1 MDTPPVFPKSFGC
14 YKPSNHKVYGTVCI
28 SPDNTVLV
36 VKGRRSGK
44 WSFPKGHKL
53 RAETYINCAL
63 RETLEETGVS
73 LHNRE
78 HRYYQKMS
86 AGEYYFFDVDAE
98 LQTSVGDSLEIEEA
112 AWLSPR
118 ELESLSCNVDVNYW
132 LSRRNR
138 PIRPTRPY

>member
-1 MDTPPVFPKSFGC
+1 
-14 YKPSNHKVYGTVCI
+14 
-28 SPDNTVLV
+28 
-36 VKGRRSGK
+36 
-44 WSFPKGHKL
+44 
-53 RAETYINCAL
+53 
-63 RETLEETGVS
+63 
-73 LHNRE
+73 
-78 HRYYQKMS
+78 MS